1 MNNQP
6 RLQDDLSSHDR
17 SRIEELH
24 VFACVT
30 HAIKL
35 AQRNVTTLPRF
46 IEAQIALLKDAELDF
61 DETMHRA
68 YLADLWKKLVPI
80 VHKTKERGVVT
91 PMRRIPLLPATGGSD
106 CESAQEVARG
116 VGAEIIQRHRR

>member
-6 RLQDDLSSHDR
+6 RLQDDMSSQDR
-17 SRIEELH
+17 SRVEELH

-68 YLADLWKKLVPI
+68 YLADLWSKLVPI
-80 VHKTKERGVVT
+80 VHKARERSVVT
-91 PMRRIPLLPATGGSD
+91 PMRRIPLLTATGDSD
-106 CESAQEVARG
+106 CQSAQEVARD
-116 VGAEIIQRHRR
+116 VG